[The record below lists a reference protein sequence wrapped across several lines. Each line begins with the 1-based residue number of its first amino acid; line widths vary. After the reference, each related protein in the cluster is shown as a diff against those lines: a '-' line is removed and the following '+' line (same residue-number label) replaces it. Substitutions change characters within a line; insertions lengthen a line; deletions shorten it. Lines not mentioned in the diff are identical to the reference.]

1 MNVPDMFGN
10 FKIKNPAKFLKFR
23 KLNKKDGGKE
33 VPDHYVK
40 FIEPVNSENQNTIEK
55 WWSFNKK

>member
-1 MNVPDMFGN
+1 MFGN